1 MRKLLAY
8 DDVNIVPKYSE
19 LVSRNRVN
27 LNTRFTKTKNIKIPI
42 VSSPMD
48 TITEYDMALEMMD
61 LGGIGVIHRFMSIEE
76 QAGIVKKLKLNKKL
90 WGKFISENVT
100 LENEVD
106 SMFAYAGTIIGSKT
120 KPLEEYTLK
129 EWKFLL
135 DETLDN
141 HPIKLNLSAI
151 RSFYRKVFKLK
162 WGHLVNLDYF
172 DIHKQQIFMDELNE
186 EDERNLLNVLDP
198 TIKVS
203 KIKLKLIKDFYKSME
218 SSKKVISKL
227 PICAAVGV
235 KKDYIERSRELINN
249 GCNVLLIDVAHG
261 HHKLVGDAIEEIKK
275 IISKIE
281 VVAGSV
287 ATGEACEYL
296 CEKGADAIRVGI
308 GNGSLCETR
317 IRTGVGIPQVTAI
330 RDCVAVADR
339 FDVPIVGDGGIR
351 NVGDVC
357 KGLACGADSIMLGSL
372 LSGTKETP
380 GEIEKVG
387 KWPNEQLYK
396 KYRGSASLDS
406 KKSRGHNKNVEG
418 NHKVIPYKGKI
429 KRIIKDIQEGI
440 RSSFSYVGANDI
452 SEYHAKVE
460 LIEVTRAGNLEG
472 KPHLLT
478 T

>member
-1 MRKLLAY
+1 MKRALTY

-19 LVSRNRVN
+19 LESRDKVK
-27 LNTRFTKTKNIKIPI
+27 LNTRFTKNTEITIPI

-48 TITEYDMALEMMD
+48 TVTEVDMAKEMMD
-61 LGGIGVIHRFMSIEE
+61 WGGVGVIHRFQSIEE
-76 QAGIVKKLKLNKKL
+76 QSKMMKSVWKV
-90 WGKFISENVT
+90 W
-100 LENEVD
+100 D
-106 SMFAYAGTIIGSKT
+106 S
-120 KPLEEYTLK
+120 
-129 EWKFLL
+129 
-135 DETLDN
+135 
-141 HPIKLNLSAI
+141 
-151 RSFYRKVFKLK
+151 
-162 WGHLVNLDYF
+162 YF
-172 DIHKQQIFMDELNE
+172 DIGDGQTLDECYDE
-186 EDERNLLNVLDP
+186 WYESIKHWTHPPEKSDFEDLQERLEWRERMLLDDGVW
-198 TIKVS
+198 
-203 KIKLKLIKDFYKSME
+203 
-218 SSKKVISKL
+218 KKR
-227 PICAAVGV
+227 PICAAIGV
-235 KKDYIERSRELINN
+235 KGDYLERAKELINN

-261 HHKLVGDAIEEIKK
+261 HHKLVGEAIETIKTK
-275 IISKIE
+275 LETIE

-296 CEKGADAIRVGI
+296 CEKGADSIRVGI

-330 RDCVAVADR
+330 RDCVAVADK

-357 KGLACGADSIMLGSL
+357 KGLACGADTVMLGSL

-380 GEIEKVG
+380 GTIEKIG
-387 KWPNEQLYK
+387 EWPNEQLHK

-406 KKSRGHNKNVEG
+406 KKSRGHYDNVEG
-418 NHKVIPYKGKI
+418 NHKVVPYKGKVR
-429 KRIIKDIQEGI
+429 RIIQDIREGLQ
-440 RSSFSYVGANDI
+440 SSFSYVGANDI